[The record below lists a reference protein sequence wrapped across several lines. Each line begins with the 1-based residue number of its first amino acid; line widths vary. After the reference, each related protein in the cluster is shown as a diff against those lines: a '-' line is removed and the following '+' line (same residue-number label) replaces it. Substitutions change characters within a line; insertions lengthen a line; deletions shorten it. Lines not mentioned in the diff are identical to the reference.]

1 MKSPINLLFSVGLL
15 LCLCSCGGGKHQPKH
30 IKSKKTEKVAQIDM
44 SIIGDNKETSEML
57 AFSDD
62 TDSFENIESFVL
74 EEDGG
79 FGSFSSLELNDD
91 NNELLTLNDPSN
103 INFSWEAIQEEAQEA
118 FQTVYFGYDNSCI
131 SQDERTKVAK
141 NVEYANKL
149 VEEGKT
155 IVCKGKA
162 CNWGGT
168 EVYNLAISDQ
178 RAQSVACELK
188 VAGISEDYI
197 KAFGVGTKESL
208 ICGNAKADH
217 AVDRCVELYTLTI

>member
-1 MKSPINLLFSVGLL
+1 MKSSINLFLSVGLL
-15 LCLCSCGGGKHQPKH
+15 LCLCNCNDGKHQPRHTKREQT
-30 IKSKKTEKVAQIDM
+30 KKVAQIDM
-44 SIIGDNKETSEML
+44 SIIGDNKETSEIL
-57 AFSDD
+57 AFSND
-62 TDSFENIESFVL
+62 TNSFEDIESFVL

-91 NNELLTLNDPSN
+91 GNESLTLNDPSN

-149 VEEGKT
+149 IEEGKT

-188 VAGISEDYI
+188 VAGISEGYI

-208 ICGNAKADH
+208 ICGNTKEDH
-217 AVDRCVELYTLTI
+217 APDRCVELYTLTI